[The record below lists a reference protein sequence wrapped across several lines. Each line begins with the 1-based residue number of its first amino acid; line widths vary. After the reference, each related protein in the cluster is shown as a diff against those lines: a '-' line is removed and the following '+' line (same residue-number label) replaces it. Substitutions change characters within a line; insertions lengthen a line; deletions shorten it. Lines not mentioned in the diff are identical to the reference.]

1 MSLEIRP
8 HAPDASSERRR
19 LPSAAR
25 GPYLDAVRAAW
36 RSAREVHDR
45 RHPALALA
53 LAAFARDGRAREVP
67 VEVLLRALDTI
78 VYPQDGGDT
87 QLDFSDAR
95 DWAGTLLIR
104 RYYGAD

>member
-1 MSLEIRP
+1 MSLEFRP
-8 HAPDASSERRR
+8 HVPTGDTERRR
-19 LPSAAR
+19 TPHAAR
-25 GPYLDAVRAAW
+25 GPYLDAVRSAW
-36 RSAREVHDR
+36 RVAREAHDE

-53 LAAFARDGRAREVP
+53 LAAYARDGSAREVP

-78 VYPQDGGDT
+78 VYPQHGGDA